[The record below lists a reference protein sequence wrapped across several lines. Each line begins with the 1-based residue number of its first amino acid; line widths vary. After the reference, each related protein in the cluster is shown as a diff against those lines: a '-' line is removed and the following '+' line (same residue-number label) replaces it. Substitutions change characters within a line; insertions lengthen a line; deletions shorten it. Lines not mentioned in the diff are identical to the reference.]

1 LNFLVEK
8 GSFRR
13 QNLEIMKSVKLQLI
27 IGMIFLATSLA
38 IGQDTEVPGDT
49 TEENTL
55 SQQFNSLKDR
65 SNSYQEYKVI
75 KLTSLNSFWN
85 NVNDSLAA
93 IQKEIIVA
101 NNNITSLQ
109 QNLDS
114 LKNKLEAREA
124 ALEKSEYDIA
134 HLSVLGMDVQKE
146 SYVSFT
152 WGVFFVLLLLL
163 AIAIAKYR
171 SSNKVAVEKKSD
183 YEALNNE
190 LNDCKQKAR
199 EKEIKLMRELQ
210 TERNHVE
217 ELNQKIVALRK
228 QAH

>member
-1 LNFLVEK
+1 
-8 GSFRR
+8 
-13 QNLEIMKSVKLQLI
+13 MKSVKLQLI
-27 IGMIFLATSLA
+27 IGMIFLASTVV
-38 IGQDTEVPGDT
+38 IGQGTEVSGDT
-49 TEENTL
+49 TEGNNTL
-55 SQQFNSLKDR
+55 SQQFNSLKDN

-75 KLTSLNSFWN
+75 KLTSLNTFWS

-163 AIAIAKYR
+163 GIAIAKYR

-199 EKEIKLMRELQ
+199 EKEIKLMRDLQ